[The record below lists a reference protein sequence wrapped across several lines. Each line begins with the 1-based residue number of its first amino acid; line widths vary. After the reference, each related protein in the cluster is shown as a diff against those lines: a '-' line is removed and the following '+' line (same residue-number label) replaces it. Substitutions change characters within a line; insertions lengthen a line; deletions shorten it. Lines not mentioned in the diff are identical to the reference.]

1 MMNFHQL
8 SDIKLWSRGSRDK
21 LSTLNHH
28 YHTVYDNQTWQGG
41 DLPWRASTHKIASP
55 FNHVVL
61 QDRVTN

>member
-41 DLPWRASTHKIASP
+41 DLP
-55 FNHVVL
+55 
-61 QDRVTN
+61 